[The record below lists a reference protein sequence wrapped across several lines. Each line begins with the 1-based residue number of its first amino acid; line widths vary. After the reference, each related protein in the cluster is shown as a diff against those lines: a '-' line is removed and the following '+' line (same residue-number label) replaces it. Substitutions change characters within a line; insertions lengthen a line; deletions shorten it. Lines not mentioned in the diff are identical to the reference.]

1 MPPPTQ
7 SAFLEGARGNR
18 FGERRPPFC
27 QRRSKPISLCLLLPN
42 RLSRRG
48 RGGTALVSVASFC
61 QRRSK
66 PISLCLL
73 LPNRLSW
80 RGRGGTALV
89 SVAPLLSAEKQD
101 DFFMPPPTQSAF
113 LRGRG
118 GTALVSVAPPFV
130 SGEASRFLYASSY
143 PIGFLG
149 GGAGEPLFGQQRA
162 VPPHIIFILALTPP
176 RFRAGVFLRPSRRGG
191 GASRRHGSAAAVSAP
206 RADRRWPGP
215 RPGKGR
221 RRFRRLG
228 R

>member
-1 MPPPTQ
+1 MRRGLLWRQFAPAASLKRKRGLRPANEGLPVLSRSRGDGAHLPPPHHLKKAEGIKTDNKK
-7 SAFLEGARGNR
+7 SACFFANNGTSNGDYSPG
-18 FGERRPPFC
+18 FGSC
-27 QRRSKPISLCLLLPN
+27 CLRRSKPISSGLLLPN

-48 RGGTALVSVASFC
+48 RGGTALVSVA
-61 QRRSK
+61 
-66 PISLCLL
+66 
-73 LPNRLSW
+73 
-80 RGRGGTALV
+80 
-89 SVAPLLSAEKQD
+89 
-101 DFFMPPPTQSAF
+101 
-113 LRGRG
+113 
-118 GTALVSVAPPFV
+118 PPFV
-130 SGEASRFLYASSY
+130 SGEARRFLYASSY

-191 GASRRHGSAAAVSAP
+191 GASRRRGSAAAVSAP